1 MEPEARGPGPAGA
14 APESPND
21 RVLAIQRPAPAL
33 WRYYLL
39 LALTAGPGYPFL
51 LAYLYFRYHTLRYRF
66 DEEGISMR
74 WGVLFRREIN
84 LTYAR
89 IQDIHLSSNLV
100 ERWLGLARIEI
111 QTASGSAKAE
121 MTIEGLHEFEEVR
134 DFLYVRM
141 RGTRDAVRDGASVPP
156 GPAAS
161 ASPPASGAGPTAA
174 DADLAAVLHQV
185 AAELRAVREELTAA
199 RAGEGRGE

>member
-1 MEPEARGPGPAGA
+1 MAPEASGPGPTGDG
-14 APESPND
+14 PELPD
-21 RVLAIQRPAPAL
+21 ARVLAIQRPAPAL
-33 WRYYLL
+33 FRYYLL

-89 IQDIHLSSNLV
+89 IQDIHLSSNVV

-134 DFLYVRM
+134 DFLYARM
-141 RGTRDAVRDGASVPP
+141 RGTRDAVRAASVLA

>member
-1 MEPEARGPGPAGA
+1 METEASGAGPAGD
-14 APESPND
+14 SPPSAEG
-21 RVLAIQRPAPAL
+21 RVLAIERPAPAL
-33 WRYYLL
+33 FRYYLL
-39 LALTAGPGYPFL
+39 LALTAGPAYPFL

-141 RGTRDAVRDGASVPP
+141 RGTRDLVRDGASVPP

-161 ASPPASGAGPTAA
+161 ASPLPSGAGPTAA

-185 AAELRAVREELTAA
+185 AAELRAVREELAAA
-199 RAGEGRGE
+199 RVGEGRGG